1 MALNLCDEFWMVFPY
16 SFTHHQ
22 ISVEEH
28 RHLYPLKPRAQFKW
42 YTPPLRFRSNE
53 KLLWRISDNYFT
65 KDQFE
70 ECLLWANL
78 AYHELLRQ
86 SSSNDAKIL
95 RFESHFRAGALN
107 TRRIIRCLI
116 DLERPG
122 EARDLLEQIHETP
135 PHALTCVLQFQ
146 VAVINDS
153 EEMGSNSYH
162 LGKLI

>member
-1 MALNLCDEFWMVFPY
+1 
-16 SFTHHQ
+16 
-22 ISVEEH
+22 
-28 RHLYPLKPRAQFKW
+28 
-42 YTPPLRFRSNE
+42 
-53 KLLWRISDNYFT
+53 
-65 KDQFE
+65 
-70 ECLLWANL
+70 L

-86 SSSNDAKIL
+86 SSPNDAKIL
-95 RFESHFRAGALN
+95 RFESHPRPGDAN

-135 PHALTCVLQFQ
+135 PHALTWVLQFQ
-146 VAVINDS
+146 VAVISDS